1 MSILNILLT
10 ILDINYSTGTG
21 STAWFDSISRTHA
34 DTVESVLREANVTY
48 DAAMVGEI
56 LQKLDKDRHF
66 SPSSNELAYAVREP
80 IVNDILACKRRLAR
94 GKRVSIRSLSWNG
107 EMNMDGVAD
116 FPFNFGVQAVIEV
129 GPPQTRLRSFRFDNV
144 MRSEE
149 PEVDNSF

>member
-1 MSILNILLT
+1 M
-10 ILDINYSTGTG
+10 
-21 STAWFDSISRTHA
+21 
-34 DTVESVLREANVTY
+34 ESVLREANVAY

-56 LQKLDKDRHF
+56 LQKLDKDRQF

-80 IVNDILACKRRLAR
+80 IVNDILACKRRRAR

-107 EMNMDGVAD
+107 EINMDGVTD

-129 GPPQTRLRSFRFDNV
+129 GPPQTRLRSFRFHNV